1 MTIRSILLFVA
12 AESAQVDCGPAAYA
26 ISLARFHGA
35 QLTIMCAALD
45 VTSPESGADAH
56 AIACEIAKRSKATG
70 VECRVII
77 EHSHAIG
84 ISDVVAEHARVHDLC
99 VCGVSKL
106 SLVSERQIA
115 EGLLFASGRPV
126 LVVPASWDLD
136 YSADTVAAAWDNTA
150 KAARALGDAITLLG
164 PKKVQIVT
172 IQGEKSLP
180 TDMNPR
186 GLVSALNRRGV
197 EGGYLQADLAGRK
210 VATALAEEAANADAS
225 LLVMGGFAHSR
236 LRQFVLGGAT
246 AQVLDRPLMPTLLSH

>member
-1 MTIRSILLFVA
+1 MTVRSIFLFVA
-12 AESAQVDCGPAAYA
+12 AESARVDRGPVAYA
-26 ISLARFHGA
+26 ISLARVHGA
-35 QLTIMCAALD
+35 RLTVMCAALD
-45 VTSPESGADAH
+45 VTSPGSGADAP
-56 AIACEIAKRSKATG
+56 AIACEIARSARGAG
-70 VECRVII
+70 VECHVII

-84 ISDVVAEHARVHDLC
+84 ISDVVAEHVRMHDLC
-99 VCGVSKL
+99 VSGVSRL

-126 LVVPASWDLD
+126 LLVPASWDVA
-136 YSADTVAAAWDNTA
+136 YSADTVAAAWDNTG
-150 KAARALGDAITLLG
+150 KAARALGDAIALLD
-164 PKKVQIVT
+164 PKKIQLVT

-180 TDMNPR
+180 TDMDPH

-210 VATALAEEAANADAS
+210 IATALAEEAANADAT

-246 AQVLDRPLMPTLLSH
+246 AQVLERPAMPTLLSH